1 MIVRCESCN
10 SKYQVPDDKVAGS
23 MLRTRCKACGA
34 QIVIDGTAQRA
45 SNNTESVG
53 TPSRIEAQLDAAPL
67 SGRASKPPPPQ
78 RHSKAPSAA
87 PERPVTGTQDAQTH
101 SPSVRPIAAQT
112 GTSSASA
119 GGLDPNAPTGDFYAQ
134 LLSKVAQSK
143 SRPPSEAATPA
154 LGNGSSGAVHAQNN
168 DFYAKVLAKVQKTDA
183 GGAAEPEAS
192 SVPPP
197 LAISANSGDASV
209 ATLEPKSAELNA
221 GEIEIHV
228 EVPVAAEG
236 PSVPHDEPSAGL
248 AGVQLPQQAPAA
260 AASASAGS
268 DASLAPV
275 TTNPIDNS
283 TTRATANSVATSVEQ
298 PPAATPTRESQL
310 SVGAISLVPQLRKRK
325 GVIVAAIAGAGLLGV
340 VVMATVHA
348 FQPKTS
354 AAASR
359 PSGELVQPP
368 TAAEAN
374 AIVREVKTSVPTQAA
389 SSEAVAAAT
398 PAERGEPKPTSPR
411 GASSKSEPTKTKVAA
426 TLALDSTPKVSAK
439 TASNVGSASAAKV
452 AGSAPFSKETAQA
465 MLGIVASRTS
475 TCRQSGGPSGA
486 GKAKITFDSSGQV
499 VSVSVSAPFSGTP
512 AGNCVANLF
521 KRVRVPAFSGDRATV
536 TKSFVVAE

>member
-34 QIVIDGTAQRA
+34 QIVIDGTAQR
-45 SNNTESVG
+45 SGNQTESVE
-53 TPSRIEAQLDAAPL
+53 TPSRIETPLDVAPL

-87 PERPVTGTQDAQTH
+87 PGSSVSQETHSNSSAVRPV
-101 SPSVRPIAAQT
+101 SVNAAT
-112 GTSSASA
+112 TTASLD
-119 GGLDPNAPTGDFYAQ
+119 GLDPNAPTGDFYAQ
-134 LLSKVAQSK
+134 LLSKVSQSK
-143 SRPPSEAATPA
+143 SRPPPEAAPA
-154 LGNGSSGAVHAQNN
+154 VHGNGSVAATQAQNH
-168 DFYAKVLAKVQKTDA
+168 DFYAKVLAKVQRTDA
-183 GGAAEPEAS
+183 GVAADPAAAPGVPLATSAAS
-192 SVPPP
+192 VDAPAPPP
-197 LAISANSGDASV
+197 NPESADLS
-209 ATLEPKSAELNA
+209 A

-228 EVPVAAEG
+228 DVPVAAEG
-236 PSVPHDEPSAGL
+236 SRVSHDEPSLAL
-248 AGVQLPQQAPAA
+248 AGIQLQSQVPAA
-260 AASASAGS
+260 ANAPTAS
-268 DASLAPV
+268 DTSLAPV
-275 TTNPIDNS
+275 TTSPLDNHAA
-283 TTRATANSVATSVEQ
+283 RATANSVATAVEQ

-340 VVMATVHA
+340 VVVATVHA

-359 PSGELVQPP
+359 PSGELVLPP
-368 TAAEAN
+368 TAAEAH
-374 AIVREVKTSVPTQAA
+374 AIVREEKASVPTQAA
-389 SSEAVAAAT
+389 SSETAVAAS
-398 PAERGEPKPTSPR
+398 PAERSEPKPTSPR
-411 GASSKSEPTKTKVAA
+411 IASSKSEPTKTKVAA
-426 TLALDSTPKVSAK
+426 TLAVDSTPKVSAK
-439 TASNVGSASAAKV
+439 TASNVSASSAAK
-452 AGSAPFSKETAQA
+452 ATGSAPFSKETAQA